1 MKIAIVY
8 QSLTGNTRQLA
19 EAVQAVLPSEMLF
32 YIGTPDAEALK
43 ADLIFVGSWTDKG
56 LFSQSMLDFLAQCH
70 N

>member
-1 MKIAIVY
+1 MKISIVY

-43 ADLIFVGSWTDKG
+43 ADLIF
-56 LFSQSMLDFLAQCH
+56 A
-70 N
+70 